1 VTAGPG
7 PDTRRGAVTAD
18 DAGNGAVTLGID
30 VGGTKILGLAVDGAG
45 AVLAEAKVATPR
57 LLPPPS
63 TGGAGGD
70 AVVDAVAEVAEL
82 LLEALGRGVE
92 AAAAVGVGVPGLVDD
107 AGVLRFAP
115 NLPGGEGL
123 DVRGRLSDR
132 LPGLRV
138 VVDNDATCAVIG
150 EWVYGAAAG
159 ATDAVV
165 VTLGTG
171 IGGGLIVNNRVA
183 RGALGYAGE
192 IGHMVVDPSGP
203 SCPCG
208 KRGCWERFA
217 SGSGLGRLARE
228 AAHAGRLDE
237 VLRRAG
243 GDPEAVRAE
252 DVTAAAA
259 GGDAG
264 AQVVLEEL
272 GWWLALGLANLANI
286 LDPSVFVLGGGLV
299 DALDL
304 VIEPVRAAFDNLV
317 EGRQGRPEVM
327 ICLATLGERAGAVGA
342 GVLARR
348 HHRALAGRPD

>member
-1 VTAGPG
+1 MT
-7 PDTRRGAVTAD
+7 D
-18 DAGNGAVTLGID
+18 AVTLGID
-30 VGGTKILGLAVDGAG
+30 VGGTKILGLAIDGTG

-57 LLPPPS
+57 LPPAPD
-63 TGGAGGD
+63 TAGPGGD
-70 AVVDAVAEVAEL
+70 AVVEAIAVVAEK
-82 LLEALGRGVE
+82 LLEALEDGARP
-92 AAAAVGVGVPGLVDD
+92 ASALGVGVPGLVDD

-123 DVRGRLSDR
+123 DVAGRVAQR
-132 LPGLRV
+132 LHGLRV

-150 EWVYGAAAG
+150 EWIYGAAVG
-159 ATDAVV
+159 ATDAIV

-259 GGDAG
+259 AGDAG
-264 AQVVLEEL
+264 AQAVLEEL
-272 GWWLALGLANLANI
+272 GWWLALGLANLANV

-327 ICLATLGERAGAVGA
+327 ICRATLGEGAGAVGA

>member
-1 VTAGPG
+1 MGGPGGEAVIDTIAEVVERLLATAGP
-7 PDTRRGAVTAD
+7 
-18 DAGNGAVTLGID
+18 
-30 VGGTKILGLAVDGAG
+30 
-45 AVLAEAKVATPR
+45 
-57 LLPPPS
+57 
-63 TGGAGGD
+63 
-70 AVVDAVAEVAEL
+70 AVVSS
-82 LLEALGRGVE
+82 
-92 AAAAVGVGVPGLVDD
+92 VGVGVPGLVDD
-107 AGVLRFAP
+107 AGLLRFAP

-123 DVRGRLSDR
+123 DVPGRLSRR
-132 LPGLRV
+132 LAGMRV

-150 EWVYGAAAG
+150 EWLYGAAAG
-159 ATDAVV
+159 ASDAVV

-171 IGGGLIVNNRVA
+171 IGGGLVVNNRVA

-203 SCPCG
+203 ACPCG

-237 VLRRAG
+237 VLRLAG

-259 GGDAG
+259 AGDPG

-304 VIEPVRAAFDNLV
+304 VLAAVRAAFDELV
-317 EGRQGRPEVM
+317 EGRLGRPEVM
-327 ICLATLGERAGAVGA
+327 IRLAALGERAGAVGA
-342 GVLARR
+342 GVLARQG
-348 HHRALAGRPD
+348 HRALVGRPE

>member
-1 VTAGPG
+1 VTGP
-7 PDTRRGAVTAD
+7 
-18 DAGNGAVTLGID
+18 VTLGID
-30 VGGTKILGLAVDGAG
+30 VGGTKILGLAVDGSG
-45 AVLAEAKVATPR
+45 DVLAEAKAPTPR

-63 TGGAGGD
+63 TGGAGAD
-70 AVVDAVAEVAEL
+70 TVIETIALVAERL
-82 LLEALGRGVE
+82 LDALDAGQATTN
-92 AAAAVGVGVPGLVDD
+92 AASVSAVGVGVAGMVD
-107 AGVLRFAP
+107 ASGTLRFSP

-123 DVRGRLSDR
+123 DVRGRLSTR
-132 LPGLRV
+132 LAGRRV
-138 VVDNDATCAVIG
+138 VVDNDATCAMIG

-171 IGGGLIVNNRVA
+171 IGGGLVVNNRVA

-203 SCPCG
+203 NCPCG

-217 SGSGLGRLARE
+217 SGTGLGRLARE

-259 GGDAG
+259 AGDAG
-264 AQVVLEEL
+264 ARAVLEEL

-299 DALDL
+299 DAVDL
-304 VIEPVRAAFDNLV
+304 VIEPVRSAFDDLV
-317 EGRQGRPEVM
+317 EGRRGRPEVM
-327 ICLATLGERAGAVGA
+327 ICLASLGERAGAVGA
-342 GVLARR
+342 GVLARSDD
-348 HHRALAGRPD
+348 RARAGRSD

>member
-1 VTAGPG
+1 MNAGPG
-7 PDTRRGAVTAD
+7 PVVGDDDAAGAVTI
-18 DAGNGAVTLGID
+18 GID
-30 VGGTKILGLAVDGAG
+30 VGGTKILGLAVDGGG
-45 AVLAEAKVATPR
+45 AVLAEAKAPTPR
-57 LLPPPS
+57 LLPGSSDGP
-63 TGGAGGD
+63 GGD
-70 AVVDAVAEVAEL
+70 AVIATMVEVVERL
-82 LLEALGRGVE
+82 LLSTGPGQVT
-92 AAAAVGVGVPGLVDD
+92 AVGVGVPGLVDD
-107 AGVLRFAP
+107 AGMLRFAP

-123 DVRGRLSDR
+123 DVRGRLSER
-132 LPGLRV
+132 LAGLRV

-159 ATDAVV
+159 ASDAVV

-171 IGGGLIVNNRVA
+171 IGGGLVVNGRVA

-203 SCPCG
+203 VCPCG

-237 VLRRAG
+237 VVRRAG

-259 GGDAG
+259 VGDPG
-264 AQVVLEEL
+264 ARTVLDEL

-304 VIEPVRAAFDNLV
+304 VLQPVRSSFDNLV
-317 EGRQGRPEVM
+317 EGRRGRPEVK

-348 HHRALAGRPD
+348 NHRALVGRPD